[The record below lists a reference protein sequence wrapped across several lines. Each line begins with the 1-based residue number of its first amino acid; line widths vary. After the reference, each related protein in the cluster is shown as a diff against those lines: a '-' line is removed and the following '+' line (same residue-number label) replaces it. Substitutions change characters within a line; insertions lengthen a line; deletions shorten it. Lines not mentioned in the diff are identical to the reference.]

1 MDLRGDYRKNIEIY
15 LSSSDK
21 NNRKLVSSSDKKS
34 NCWMCKTKFRHDITQ
49 ITEEETGNIF
59 ISDLSAAKCEDLIK
73 RHKINAV
80 VNVSTVHYTPHT
92 DHILEHDILD
102 MPDQVLEKGFNK
114 IYKFME
120 THLSAGTNVL
130 VHCQAGISRS
140 VSYVCYYLM
149 RSRNILFDDA
159 LEIVSAKRDVTN
171 PNYAFKKQLRAI
183 DFAFDAK
190 LDEMDRKTEL
200 LKLKS

>member
-1 MDLRGDYRKNIEIY
+1 
-15 LSSSDK
+15 
-21 NNRKLVSSSDKKS
+21 
-34 NCWMCKTKFRHDITQ
+34 
-49 ITEEETGNIF
+49 
-59 ISDLSAAKCEDLIK
+59 
-73 RHKINAV
+73 
-80 VNVSTVHYTPHT
+80 
-92 DHILEHDILD
+92 
-102 MPDQVLEKGFNK
+102 
-114 IYKFME
+114 
-120 THLSAGTNVL
+120 
-130 VHCQAGISRS
+130 
-140 VSYVCYYLM
+140 M